1 MRHYWAVLTSKCSN
15 LGQTLDGRKHMK
27 ALNRRKLFTASA
39 VLAIVGLVAT
49 AIPAQAKEV
58 GVSAT
63 EIKLGMTLPMTGTA
77 SLGYNK
83 IPGAAKAYFD
93 YLNANG
99 GINGRKV
106 TLVVKD
112 DRYVPTE
119 AVAKTNEL
127 ILKDKVMALLAPLGT
142 ANVKAVASS
151 VNPGRRGIPVL
162 FVNTG
167 FSGFADKKKYP
178 TTYTVLP
185 SYIMEAK
192 IMGQYIKDNF
202 AGKKIGLLYQDDD
215 FGTDALAGFKTAG
228 VNFAVRVPYASGSQ
242 SATAAAGWITKFK
255 AAEADVVILFGV
267 SSATSAMLGTAA
279 QLRYAP
285 QWMLGSVGGDA
296 TTIRATGVPPAVLN
310 GAIGFSPVPATTD
323 MKDEYVK
330 FFSDIYAKAVPGSP
344 FDLNVLLGMNTA
356 FMTAQALKAA
366 GSNPTRKSLINAIN
380 TRGATFANS
389 ALVPAGYSRTSQVG
403 LTGYW
408 VGKYSATGDL
418 APLGGSYVAY
428 TTDSGSGAVVK
439 STYVRPAMPAKGLP
453 N

>member
-1 MRHYWAVLTSKCSN
+1 
-15 LGQTLDGRKHMK
+15 MK

-58 GVSAT
+58 GVSST
-63 EIKLGMTLPMTGTA
+63 EIKLGMTLPLTGTA

-192 IMGQYIKDNF
+192 IMGQYIKENF

-242 SATAAAGWITKFK
+242 SATAAAGWITRFK
-255 AAEADVVILFGV
+255 AAEVDVVILFGV

-366 GSNPTRKSLINAIN
+366 GPSPTRKSLINAIN
-380 TRGATFANS
+380 TKGATFANS

-418 APLGGSYVAY
+418 APIGGSYVAY
-428 TTDSGSGAVVK
+428 TTDSGNGPVVK
-439 STYVRPAMPAKGLP
+439 STYKRPAMPAKGLP

>member
-1 MRHYWAVLTSKCSN
+1 
-15 LGQTLDGRKHMK
+15 MK
-27 ALNRRKLFTASA
+27 ALNRRKLISASA
-39 VLAIVGLVAT
+39 VLALVGLAAT
-49 AIPAQAKEV
+49 AIPAQAREV
-58 GVSAT
+58 GVSSS

-99 GINGRKV
+99 GVNGRKI

-119 AVAKTNEL
+119 AVARTNEL

-162 FVNTG
+162 FINTG

-185 SYIMEAK
+185 SYVMEAK
-192 IMGQYIKDNF
+192 IMGQYIKENF

-242 SATAAAGWITKFK
+242 SATAAAGWITRFR
-255 AAEADVVILFGV
+255 AAEADVVIFFGV

-296 TTIRATGVPPAVLN
+296 TTIRATGVPAAVLTN
-310 GAIGFSPVPATTD
+310 AIGFSPVPATTD

-330 FFSDIYAKAVPGSP
+330 LFSDIYAKAVPGSP

-356 FMTAQALKAA
+356 FMTAQAIKAA
-366 GSNPTRKSLINAIN
+366 GSNLTRKSLINAIN

-389 ALVPAGYSRTSQVG
+389 ALVPAAYSRTSQVG

-408 VGKYSATGDL
+408 VGRYSSTGDL
-418 APLGGSYVAY
+418 APLGGTYVSY
-428 TTDSGSGAVVK
+428 TTDSGTGPVVK

>member
-1 MRHYWAVLTSKCSN
+1 
-15 LGQTLDGRKHMK
+15 MK
-27 ALNRRKLFTASA
+27 ALNRRKLITASA
-39 VLAIVGLVAT
+39 VLAIVGLAAT
-49 AIPAQAKEV
+49 AIPAQAREV
-58 GVSAT
+58 GVTST
-63 EIKLGMTLPMTGTA
+63 SIKLGMTLPMTGTA

-185 SYIMEAK
+185 SYVMEAK
-192 IMGQYIKDNF
+192 IMGQYIKENF

-242 SATAAAGWITKFK
+242 SATAAAGWITRFK

-366 GSNPTRKSLINAIN
+366 GPSPTRKSLINAIN
-380 TRGATFANS
+380 TKGATFANS
-389 ALVPAGYSRTSQVG
+389 ALVPAAYSRTSQVG

-408 VGKYSATGDL
+408 VGKYSPTGDL
-418 APLGGSYVAY
+418 SPIGGTYVSY

-439 STYVRPAMPAKGLP
+439 STYKRPAMPAKGLP

>member
-1 MRHYWAVLTSKCSN
+1 MNA
-15 LGQTLDGRKHMK
+15 M
-27 ALNRRKLFTASA
+27 NRRKLITASA
-39 VLAIVGLVAT
+39 VLAIVGLAAT
-49 AIPAQAKEV
+49 ALPAQAAEV
-58 GVSAT
+58 GVSST
-63 EIKLGMTLPMTGTA
+63 QIKLGMTLPMTGTA

-142 ANVKAVASS
+142 ANVKAVASV

-185 SYIMEAK
+185 SYVMEAK
-192 IMGQYIKDNF
+192 VMGEYIKENF

-228 VNFAVRVPYASGSQ
+228 VNFAIRVPYASGSQ
-242 SATAAAGWITKFK
+242 NAAAAAGWITKFK
-255 AAEADVVILFGV
+255 GAEVDVVILFGV
-267 SSATSAMLGTAA
+267 SSATSAMLGVAA
-279 QLRYAP
+279 QLKYAP

-296 TTIRATGVPPAVLN
+296 TTIRATGVPAAVLTN
-310 GAIGFSPVPATTD
+310 AIGFSPVPATTD

-366 GSNPTRKSLINAIN
+366 GPRPTRKSLINAIN
-380 TRGATFANS
+380 TKGATFANS
-389 ALVPAGYSRTSQVG
+389 ALVPAAYSRTSQVG

-408 VGKYSATGDL
+408 VGKYSPTGDL
-418 APLGGSYVAY
+418 SPIGGTYVTY

-439 STYVRPAMPAKGLP
+439 STYKRPAMPAKGLP

>member
-1 MRHYWAVLTSKCSN
+1 
-15 LGQTLDGRKHMK
+15 MK
-27 ALNRRKLFTASA
+27 ALNRRKLITASA
-39 VLAIVGLVAT
+39 VLAIVGLAAT
-49 AIPAQAKEV
+49 AIPAQASEV
-58 GVSAT
+58 GVSSS
-63 EIKLGMTLPMTGTA
+63 EIKLGMTLPLTGTA

-192 IMGQYIKDNF
+192 IMGQYIKENF

-215 FGTDALAGFKTAG
+215 FGTDALAGFRTAG

-242 SATAAAGWITKFK
+242 SATAAAGWITRFR
-255 AAEADVVILFGV
+255 AAEVDVVILFGV

-285 QWMLGSVGGDA
+285 QWILGSVGGDA
-296 TTIRATGVPPAVLN
+296 TTIRATGVPAAVLTN
-310 GAIGFSPVPATTD
+310 AIGFSPVPATND

-366 GSNPTRKSLINAIN
+366 GPRPTRKSLINAIN

-389 ALVPAGYSRTSQVG
+389 ALVPAAYSRTSQVG

-408 VGKYSATGDL
+408 VGRYSSTGDL
-418 APLGGSYVAY
+418 APIGGTYVSY
-428 TTDSGSGAVVK
+428 TTDSGNGAVVK
-439 STYVRPAMPAKGLP
+439 STYKRPPMPAKGLP

>member
-1 MRHYWAVLTSKCSN
+1 
-15 LGQTLDGRKHMK
+15 MK

-39 VLAIVGLVAT
+39 VLAIVGLAAT
-49 AIPAQAKEV
+49 ALPAQAKEV
-58 GVSAT
+58 GVSST
-63 EIKLGMTLPMTGTA
+63 EIKLGMTLPLTGTA

-83 IPGAAKAYFD
+83 IPAAAKAYFD
-93 YLNANG
+93 YLNENG

-127 ILKDKVMALLAPLGT
+127 ILKDKVMALMAPLGT

-192 IMGQYIKDNF
+192 IMGQYINENF

-228 VNFAVRVPYASGSQ
+228 TKFAVTVPYASGSQ
-242 SATAAAGWITKFK
+242 SATAAAGWITRFR

-279 QLRYAP
+279 QLKYAP

-296 TTIRATGVPPAVLN
+296 TTIRATGVPAAVLN
-310 GAIGFSPVPATTD
+310 GAIGFSPVPATND

-366 GSNPTRKSLINAIN
+366 GTNPTRKSLINAIN

-389 ALVPAGYSRTSQVG
+389 ALVPAAYSRTSQVG

-418 APLGGSYVAY
+418 APVGGSYVAY

-439 STYVRPAMPAKGLP
+439 STYKRPAMPAKGLP

>member
-1 MRHYWAVLTSKCSN
+1 
-15 LGQTLDGRKHMK
+15 MK

-58 GVSAT
+58 GVSST
-63 EIKLGMTLPMTGTA
+63 EIKLGMTLPLTGTA

-192 IMGQYIKDNF
+192 IMGQYIKENF

-242 SATAAAGWITKFK
+242 SATAAAGWITRFK
-255 AAEADVVILFGV
+255 AAEVDVVILFGV

-366 GSNPTRKSLINAIN
+366 GPSPTRKSLINAIN
-380 TRGATFANS
+380 TKGATFANS

-418 APLGGSYVAY
+418 APIGGSYVAY

>member
-1 MRHYWAVLTSKCSN
+1 MNA
-15 LGQTLDGRKHMK
+15 M
-27 ALNRRKLFTASA
+27 NRRKLITASA
-39 VLAIVGLVAT
+39 VLAIVGLAAT
-49 AIPAQAKEV
+49 ALPAQAAEV
-58 GVSAT
+58 GVSST
-63 EIKLGMTLPMTGTA
+63 QIKLGMTLPMTGTA

-142 ANVKAVASS
+142 ANVKAVASV

-185 SYIMEAK
+185 SYVMEAK
-192 IMGQYIKDNF
+192 VMGEYIKENF

-228 VNFAVRVPYASGSQ
+228 VNFAIRVPYASGSQ
-242 SATAAAGWITKFK
+242 NAAAAAGWITKFK
-255 AAEADVVILFGV
+255 GAEVDVVILFGV
-267 SSATSAMLGTAA
+267 SSATSAMLGVAA
-279 QLRYAP
+279 QLKYAP

-296 TTIRATGVPPAVLN
+296 TTIRAAGVPAAVLTN
-310 GAIGFSPVPATTD
+310 AIGFSPVPATTD

-366 GSNPTRKSLINAIN
+366 GPRPTRKSLINAIN
-380 TRGATFANS
+380 TKGATFANS
-389 ALVPAGYSRTSQVG
+389 ALVPAAYSRTSQVG

-408 VGKYSATGDL
+408 VGRYSSTGDL
-418 APLGGSYVAY
+418 APIGGTYVTY
-428 TTDSGSGAVVK
+428 TTDSGAGAVVK
-439 STYVRPAMPAKGLP
+439 STYKRPAMPAKGLP

>member
-1 MRHYWAVLTSKCSN
+1 
-15 LGQTLDGRKHMK
+15 
-27 ALNRRKLFTASA
+27 
-39 VLAIVGLVAT
+39 
-49 AIPAQAKEV
+49 
-58 GVSAT
+58 
-63 EIKLGMTLPMTGTA
+63 MTGTA

-99 GINGRKV
+99 GVNGRKIKLIV
-106 TLVVKD
+106 END
-112 DRYVPTE
+112 EYVPTN
-119 AVAKTNEL
+119 AVAKTNLL
-127 ILKDKVMALLAPLGT
+127 IKQKVMALLAPLGT
-142 ANVKAVASS
+142 ANNKAVAVS

-178 TTYTVLP
+178 TTYAVLP
-185 SYIMEAK
+185 SYVMEAK
-192 IMGQYIKDNF
+192 IMSKYIKENF
-202 AGKKIGLLYQDDD
+202 ADKKIALLYQDDD
-215 FGTDALAGFKTAG
+215 FGDDALGAFTQAGIKFVEK
-228 VNFAVRVPYASGSQ
+228 VQYASGSQ
-242 SATAAAGWITKFK
+242 TAAAAAGWITKFK
-255 AAEADVVILFGV
+255 SSGADVVILFGV
-267 SSATSAMLGTAA
+267 SSATSAALGVAA
-279 QLRYAP
+279 QLKYAP

-296 TTIRATGVPPAVLN
+296 TTIKATGVPAGVLYN
-310 GAIGFSPVPATTD
+310 AIGFSPVPATTD

-366 GSNPTRKSLINAIN
+366 GQNPTRKSLMAAIDSK
-380 TRGATFANS
+380 GATFANS
-389 ALVPAGYSRTSQVG
+389 ALVPAAYSKTSHVG

-408 VGKYSATGDL
+408 IGKYSPTGDL
-418 APLGGSYVAY
+418 LPIGGSYVTY
-428 TTDSGSGAVVK
+428 TTDSGSGPIVK

>member
-1 MRHYWAVLTSKCSN
+1 
-15 LGQTLDGRKHMK
+15 MK

-192 IMGQYIKDNF
+192 IMGEYIKENF

-242 SATAAAGWITKFK
+242 SATAAAGWITRFR
-255 AAEADVVILFGV
+255 AAEVDVVILFGV

-296 TTIRATGVPPAVLN
+296 TTIRATGVPAAVLTN
-310 GAIGFSPVPATTD
+310 AIGFSPVPATTD

-366 GSNPTRKSLINAIN
+366 GPSPTRKSLINAIN

-408 VGKYSATGDL
+408 VGRYSSTGDL
-418 APLGGSYVAY
+418 APIGGSYVAY
-428 TTDSGSGAVVK
+428 TTDSGTGAVVK
-439 STYVRPAMPAKGLP
+439 STYKRPAMPAKGLP

>member
-1 MRHYWAVLTSKCSN
+1 MNA
-15 LGQTLDGRKHMK
+15 M
-27 ALNRRKLFTASA
+27 NRRKLITASA
-39 VLAIVGLVAT
+39 VLAIVGLAST
-49 AIPAQAKEV
+49 AIPAQAAEV
-58 GVSAT
+58 GVSST
-63 EIKLGMTLPMTGTA
+63 QIKLGMTLPMTGTA

-142 ANVKAVASS
+142 ANVKAVASV

-185 SYIMEAK
+185 SYVMEAK
-192 IMGQYIKDNF
+192 VMGEYIKENF

-228 VNFAVRVPYASGSQ
+228 VNFAIRVPYASGSQ
-242 SATAAAGWITKFK
+242 NAAAAAGWITKFK
-255 AAEADVVILFGV
+255 GAEVDVVILFGV
-267 SSATSAMLGTAA
+267 SSATSAMLGVAA
-279 QLRYAP
+279 QLKYAP

-296 TTIRATGVPPAVLN
+296 TTIRATGVPAAVLTN
-310 GAIGFSPVPATTD
+310 AIGFSPVPATTD

-366 GSNPTRKSLINAIN
+366 GANPTRKSLINAIN
-380 TRGATFANS
+380 TKGATFANS
-389 ALVPAGYSRTSQVG
+389 ALVPAAYSRTSQVG

-408 VGKYSATGDL
+408 VGRYSSTGDL
-418 APLGGSYVAY
+418 APIGGTYVTY
-428 TTDSGSGAVVK
+428 TTDSGAGAVVK
-439 STYVRPAMPAKGLP
+439 STYKRPAMPAKGLP

>member
-1 MRHYWAVLTSKCSN
+1 
-15 LGQTLDGRKHMK
+15 MK
-27 ALNRRKLFTASA
+27 ALNRSKLFTASA

-58 GVSAT
+58 GVSST

-192 IMGQYIKDNF
+192 IMGQYIKENF

-242 SATAAAGWITKFK
+242 SATAAAGWITRFK
-255 AAEADVVILFGV
+255 AAEVDVVILFGV

-366 GSNPTRKSLINAIN
+366 GPSPTRKSLINAIN
-380 TRGATFANS
+380 TKGATFANS
-389 ALVPAGYSRTSQVG
+389 ALVPAAYSRTSQVG

-408 VGKYSATGDL
+408 VGKYSVTGDL
-418 APLGGSYVAY
+418 APIGGSYVAY

>member
-1 MRHYWAVLTSKCSN
+1 MNA
-15 LGQTLDGRKHMK
+15 M
-27 ALNRRKLFTASA
+27 NRRKLITASA
-39 VLAIVGLVAT
+39 VLAIVGLAAT
-49 AIPAQAKEV
+49 ALPAQAAEV
-58 GVSAT
+58 GVSST
-63 EIKLGMTLPMTGTA
+63 QIKLGMTLPMTGTA

-142 ANVKAVASS
+142 ANVKAVASV

-185 SYIMEAK
+185 SYVMEATV
-192 IMGQYIKDNF
+192 MGEYIKENF

-228 VNFAVRVPYASGSQ
+228 VNFAIRVPYASGSQ
-242 SATAAAGWITKFK
+242 NAAAAAGWITKFK
-255 AAEADVVILFGV
+255 GAEVDVVILFGV
-267 SSATSAMLGTAA
+267 SSATSAMLGVAA
-279 QLRYAP
+279 QLKYAP

-296 TTIRATGVPPAVLN
+296 TTIRATGVPAAVLTN
-310 GAIGFSPVPATTD
+310 AIGFSPVPATTD

-366 GSNPTRKSLINAIN
+366 GANPTRKSLINAIN
-380 TRGATFANS
+380 TKGATFANS
-389 ALVPAGYSRTSQVG
+389 ALVPAAYSRTSQVG

-408 VGKYSATGDL
+408 VGRYSSTGDL
-418 APLGGSYVAY
+418 APIGGTYVTY
-428 TTDSGSGAVVK
+428 TTDSGAGAVVK
-439 STYVRPAMPAKGLP
+439 STYKRPAMPAKGLP

>member
-1 MRHYWAVLTSKCSN
+1 
-15 LGQTLDGRKHMK
+15 
-27 ALNRRKLFTASA
+27 
-39 VLAIVGLVAT
+39 
-49 AIPAQAKEV
+49 
-58 GVSAT
+58 
-63 EIKLGMTLPMTGTA
+63 MTGTA

-192 IMGQYIKDNF
+192 IMGEYIKENF

-215 FGTDALAGFKTAG
+215 FGTDALAGFKAAG
-228 VNFAVRVPYASGSQ
+228 INFAVRVPYASGSQ
-242 SATAAAGWITKFK
+242 SATTAAGWITRFR
-255 AAEADVVILFGV
+255 AAEVDTVVLFGV
-267 SSATSAMLGTAA
+267 TSATAFMLATAA
-279 QLRYAP
+279 QLRFAP

-296 TTIRATGVPPAVLN
+296 TTLRLAGVPVAVLN
-310 GAIGFSPVPATTD
+310 NAIGFSPVPATTD

-330 FFSDIYAKAVPGSP
+330 FFSDIYAKAVPGSA

-366 GSNPTRKSLINAIN
+366 GPSPTRKSLINAIN
-380 TRGATFANS
+380 TKGATFANS
-389 ALVPAGYSRTSQVG
+389 ALVPAAYSRTSQVG

-408 VGKYSATGDL
+408 VGRYSATGDL
-418 APLGGSYVAY
+418 SPIGGTYVTY
-428 TTDSGSGAVVK
+428 TTDSGNGPVVK
-439 STYVRPAMPAKGLP
+439 STYKRPAMPAKGLP

>member
-1 MRHYWAVLTSKCSN
+1 
-15 LGQTLDGRKHMK
+15 MK
-27 ALNRRKLFTASA
+27 AMNRRRLISVSA
-39 VLAIVGLVAT
+39 VLAVASLAAT
-49 AIPAQAKEV
+49 AVPAHAAEV
-58 GVSAT
+58 GVSSS
-63 EIKLGMTLPMTGTA
+63 EIKLGMTLPMTGAA

-99 GINGRKV
+99 GVNGRKI
-106 TLVVKD
+106 TLIVKD

-151 VNPGRRGIPVL
+151 VNPAKRGVPVL

-167 FSGFADKKKYP
+167 FSGFADVKKYP
-178 TTYTVLP
+178 TTYAILP

-192 IMGQYIKDNF
+192 IMGKYIAENF

-215 FGTDALAGFKTAG
+215 FGSDALAGFKAAG
-228 VNFAVRVPYASGSQ
+228 TTFAVKVAYASGSQ
-242 SATAAAGWITKFK
+242 GAAAAAGWITKFK

-279 QLRYAP
+279 VLKYAP

-296 TTIRATGVPPAVLN
+296 TTIKLTGVPAGVLYN
-310 GAIGFSPVPATTD
+310 AIGFSPVPATTD
-323 MKDEYVK
+323 LTDEYIK
-330 FFSDIYAKAVPGSP
+330 LFSDIYAKAVPGSA
-344 FDLNVLLGMNTA
+344 FDLNVLLGMNSA

-366 GSNPTRKSLINAIN
+366 GPNPTRKSLMDVLN
-380 TRGATFANS
+380 TKGATLANS
-389 ALVPAGYSRTSQVG
+389 ALSPVSFSNTSHVG

-408 VGKYSATGDL
+408 VGKYSPTGDL
-418 APLGGSYVAY
+418 LPIGGTYTTY
-428 TTDSGSGAVVK
+428 TTDSGAGAVVK
-439 STYVRPAMPAKGLP
+439 STYKRPAMPAKGLP

>member
-1 MRHYWAVLTSKCSN
+1 
-15 LGQTLDGRKHMK
+15 MK
-27 ALNRRKLFTASA
+27 ALNRRKLITASA
-39 VLAIVGLVAT
+39 VLAIVGMAAT
-49 AIPAQAKEV
+49 AVPAQAKEV
-58 GVSAT
+58 GVSST

-192 IMGQYIKDNF
+192 IMGQYIKENF

-242 SATAAAGWITKFK
+242 SATAAAGWITRFK
-255 AAEADVVILFGV
+255 AAEVDVVILFGV

-366 GSNPTRKSLINAIN
+366 GPSPTRKSLINAIN
-380 TRGATFANS
+380 TKGATFANS

-418 APLGGSYVAY
+418 APIGGSYVAY

>member
-1 MRHYWAVLTSKCSN
+1 
-15 LGQTLDGRKHMK
+15 MK
-27 ALNRRKLFTASA
+27 AMNRRKLISVSA
-39 VLAIVGLVAT
+39 VLAVASLTAT
-49 AIPAQAKEV
+49 AVPANAAEV
-58 GVSAT
+58 GVTSSG
-63 EIKLGMTLPMTGTA
+63 IKLGMTLPMTGTA

-99 GINGRKV
+99 GVNGRKI

-119 AVAKTNEL
+119 AVARTNEL

-151 VNPGRRGIPVL
+151 LNPARRGVPVL

-167 FSGFADKKKYP
+167 FSGFADVKKYK
-178 TTYTVLP
+178 TTYAILP

-192 IMGQYIKDNF
+192 IMGEYIKENF

-215 FGTDALAGFKTAG
+215 FGSDALAGFKTAG
-228 VNFAVRVPYASGSQ
+228 INFAVKVAYASGSQ
-242 SATAAAGWITKFK
+242 GAAAAAGWITKFK

-279 QLRYAP
+279 VLKYAP

-296 TTIRATGVPPAVLN
+296 TTIKLTGVPAGVLYN
-310 GAIGFSPVPATTD
+310 AIGFSPVPATTD
-323 MKDEYVK
+323 LKDEYIK
-330 FFSDIYAKAVPGSP
+330 LFSDIYAKAVPGST

-366 GSNPTRKSLINAIN
+366 GLNPTRKSLMAVLN
-380 TRGATFANS
+380 TKGATLANS
-389 ALVPAGYSRTSQVG
+389 ALSPVGYSTTSHVG

-408 VGKYSATGDL
+408 VGKYSPAGDL
-418 APLGGSYVAY
+418 LPIGGTYVTY
-428 TTDSGSGAVVK
+428 TTDSGAGAVVK
-439 STYVRPAMPAKGLP
+439 STYKRPAMPAKGLP

>member
-1 MRHYWAVLTSKCSN
+1 
-15 LGQTLDGRKHMK
+15 MK
-27 ALNRRKLFTASA
+27 AMNRRKLIPVSA
-39 VLAIVGLVAT
+39 VLAVASLVAT
-49 AIPAQAKEV
+49 AIPANAAEV
-58 GVSAT
+58 GVSAS

-99 GINGRKV
+99 GVNGRKI
-106 TLVVKD
+106 TLIVKD

-151 VNPGRRGIPVL
+151 VKPAKRGVPVL

-167 FSGFADKKKYP
+167 FSGFADVKKYP
-178 TTYTVLP
+178 TTYAILP

-192 IMGQYIKDNF
+192 IMGQYIKENF

-228 VNFAVRVPYASGSQ
+228 VNFAVKVAYASGSQ
-242 SATAAAGWITKFK
+242 GAAAAAGWITKFK

-279 QLRYAP
+279 VLKYAP

-296 TTIRATGVPPAVLN
+296 TTIKLTGVPAGVLYN
-310 GAIGFSPVPATTD
+310 AIGFSPVPATTD
-323 MKDEYVK
+323 LNDEYIK
-330 FFSDIYAKAVPGSP
+330 LFSEIYAKAVPGSA

-366 GSNPTRKSLINAIN
+366 GNNPTRKSLMAVLD
-380 TRGATFANS
+380 TKGATLANS
-389 ALVPAGYSRTSQVG
+389 ALTPVGFSGTSHVG

-408 VGKYSATGDL
+408 VGKYSPTGDL
-418 APLGGSYVAY
+418 LPVGGTY
-428 TTDSGSGAVVK
+428 TTYSTDSGAGAVVK
-439 STYVRPAMPAKGLP
+439 SAYKRPAMPAKGLP

>member
-1 MRHYWAVLTSKCSN
+1 
-15 LGQTLDGRKHMK
+15 MK

-63 EIKLGMTLPMTGTA
+63 EIKLGMTLPLTGTA

-192 IMGQYIKDNF
+192 IMGQYINENF

-215 FGTDALAGFKTAG
+215 FGSDALAGFKTAG
-228 VNFAVRVPYASGSQ
+228 TKFAVTVPYASGSQ
-242 SATAAAGWITKFK
+242 SATAAAGWITRFR

-296 TTIRATGVPPAVLN
+296 TTIRATGVPAAVLTN
-310 GAIGFSPVPATTD
+310 AIGFSPVPATTD

-366 GSNPTRKSLINAIN
+366 GPSPTRKSLINAIN

-408 VGKYSATGDL
+408 VGRYSSTGDL
-418 APLGGSYVAY
+418 APIGGSYVAY
-428 TTDSGSGAVVK
+428 TTDSGTGAVVK
-439 STYVRPAMPAKGLP
+439 STYKRPAMPAKGLP

>member
-1 MRHYWAVLTSKCSN
+1 
-15 LGQTLDGRKHMK
+15 MK
-27 ALNRRKLFTASA
+27 ALNRRKLITASA
-39 VLAIVGLVAT
+39 VLAIVGLAAT
-49 AIPAQAKEV
+49 ALPAQASEV
-58 GVSAT
+58 GVSST

-99 GINGRKV
+99 GINGRKI

-192 IMGQYIKDNF
+192 IMGQYIKENF

-242 SATAAAGWITKFK
+242 SATAAAGWITRFR
-255 AAEADVVILFGV
+255 AAEVDVVILFGV

-296 TTIRATGVPPAVLN
+296 TTIRATGVPAAVLN
-310 GAIGFSPVPATTD
+310 NAIGFSPVPATTD

-366 GSNPTRKSLINAIN
+366 GTSPTRRSLINAIN

-389 ALVPAGYSRTSQVG
+389 ALVPAAYSRTSQVG

-408 VGKYSATGDL
+408 VGRYSATGDL
-418 APLGGSYVAY
+418 APIGGSYVAY
-428 TTDSGSGAVVK
+428 TTDSGNGPVVK

>member
-1 MRHYWAVLTSKCSN
+1 
-15 LGQTLDGRKHMK
+15 MK
-27 ALNRRKLFTASA
+27 ALNRSKLITASA
-39 VLAIVGLVAT
+39 VLAIVGLAAT

-58 GVSAT
+58 GVSST
-63 EIKLGMTLPMTGTA
+63 EIKLGMTLPLTGTA

-192 IMGQYIKDNF
+192 IMGQYIKENF

-242 SATAAAGWITKFK
+242 SATAAAGWITRFK
-255 AAEADVVILFGV
+255 AAEVDVVILFGV

-366 GSNPTRKSLINAIN
+366 GPSPTRKSLINAIN
-380 TRGATFANS
+380 TKGATFANS

-418 APLGGSYVAY
+418 APIGGSYVAY

>member
-1 MRHYWAVLTSKCSN
+1 
-15 LGQTLDGRKHMK
+15 MK
-27 ALNRRKLFTASA
+27 ALNRSKLITASA
-39 VLAIVGLVAT
+39 VLAIVGLAAT

-58 GVSAT
+58 GVSST

-192 IMGQYIKDNF
+192 IMGQYIKENF

-242 SATAAAGWITKFK
+242 SATAAAGWITRFK
-255 AAEADVVILFGV
+255 AAEVDVVILFGV

-366 GSNPTRKSLINAIN
+366 GPSPTRKSLINAIN
-380 TRGATFANS
+380 TKGATFANS

-418 APLGGSYVAY
+418 APIGGSYVAY

>member
-1 MRHYWAVLTSKCSN
+1 
-15 LGQTLDGRKHMK
+15 
-27 ALNRRKLFTASA
+27 
-39 VLAIVGLVAT
+39 
-49 AIPAQAKEV
+49 
-58 GVSAT
+58 
-63 EIKLGMTLPMTGTA
+63 MTLPMTGTA

-192 IMGQYIKDNF
+192 IMGEYIKENF

-228 VNFAVRVPYASGSQ
+228 TKFATTVAYPAGGQ
-242 SATAAAGWITKFK
+242 SAAAAAGWITKFK
-255 AAEADVVILFGV
+255 AAEVDVVILFNV
-267 SSATSAMLGTAA
+267 TSASAFMLATAA
-279 QLRYAP
+279 QLKYAP

-296 TTIRATGVPPAVLN
+296 TTLRLAGVPVAVLN
-310 GAIGFSPVPATTD
+310 NAIGFSPVPATTD
-323 MKDEYVK
+323 MKDEYIK
-330 FFSDIYAKAVPGSP
+330 LFSDIYAKAVPGSA
-344 FDLNVLLGMNTA
+344 FDLNVLLGMNSA

-366 GSNPTRKSLINAIN
+366 GPSPTRKSLINAIN
-380 TRGATFANS
+380 TRGATFANA
-389 ALVPAGYSRTSQVG
+389 ALSPAAYSRTSQVG

-418 APLGGSYVAY
+418 TPIGGSYVTY
-428 TTDSGSGAVVK
+428 TTDSGTGAVVK
-439 STYVRPAMPAKGLP
+439 STYKRPAMPAKGLP

>member
-1 MRHYWAVLTSKCSN
+1 MNA
-15 LGQTLDGRKHMK
+15 M
-27 ALNRRKLFTASA
+27 NRRKLITASA
-39 VLAIVGLVAT
+39 VLAIVGLAAT
-49 AIPAQAKEV
+49 ALPAQAAEV
-58 GVSAT
+58 GVSST
-63 EIKLGMTLPMTGTA
+63 QIKLGMTLPMTGTA

-127 ILKDKVMALLAPLGT
+127 ILKDKAMALLAPLGT
-142 ANVKAVASS
+142 ANVKAVASV

-185 SYIMEAK
+185 SYVMEAK
-192 IMGQYIKDNF
+192 VMGEYIKENF

-228 VNFAVRVPYASGSQ
+228 VNFAIRVPYASGSQ
-242 SATAAAGWITKFK
+242 NAAAAAGWITKFK
-255 AAEADVVILFGV
+255 GAEVDVVILFGV
-267 SSATSAMLGTAA
+267 SSATSAMLGVAA
-279 QLRYAP
+279 QLKYAP

-296 TTIRATGVPPAVLN
+296 TTIRATGVPAAVLTN
-310 GAIGFSPVPATTD
+310 AIGFSPVPATTD

-366 GSNPTRKSLINAIN
+366 GANPTRKSLINAIN
-380 TRGATFANS
+380 TKGATFANS
-389 ALVPAGYSRTSQVG
+389 ALVPAAYSRTSQVG

-408 VGKYSATGDL
+408 VGRYSSTGDL
-418 APLGGSYVAY
+418 APIGGTYVTY
-428 TTDSGSGAVVK
+428 TTDSGAGAVVK
-439 STYVRPAMPAKGLP
+439 STYKRPAMPAKGLP

>member
-1 MRHYWAVLTSKCSN
+1 
-15 LGQTLDGRKHMK
+15 MK
-27 ALNRRKLFTASA
+27 ALNRRKLITASA
-39 VLAIVGLVAT
+39 VLAIVGLAAT
-49 AIPAQAKEV
+49 AIPAQASEV
-58 GVSAT
+58 GVSST

-192 IMGQYIKDNF
+192 IMGEYIKENF

-215 FGTDALAGFKTAG
+215 FGTDALAGFKAAG
-228 VNFAVRVPYASGSQ
+228 INFAVRVPYASGSQ
-242 SATAAAGWITKFK
+242 SATTAAGWITRFR
-255 AAEADVVILFGV
+255 AAEVDTVVLFGV
-267 SSATSAMLGTAA
+267 TSATAFMLATAA
-279 QLRYAP
+279 QLRFAP

-296 TTIRATGVPPAVLN
+296 TTLRLAGVPVAVLN
-310 GAIGFSPVPATTD
+310 NAIGFSPVPATTD

-330 FFSDIYAKAVPGSP
+330 FFSDIYAKAVPGSA

-366 GSNPTRKSLINAIN
+366 GPNPTRKSLINAIN
-380 TRGATFANS
+380 TKGATFANS
-389 ALVPAGYSRTSQVG
+389 ALVPAAYSRTSQVG

-408 VGKYSATGDL
+408 VGRYSATGDL
-418 APLGGSYVAY
+418 SPIGGTYVTY
-428 TTDSGSGAVVK
+428 TTDSGNGPVVK
-439 STYVRPAMPAKGLP
+439 STYKRPAMPAKGLP

>member
-1 MRHYWAVLTSKCSN
+1 
-15 LGQTLDGRKHMK
+15 MK